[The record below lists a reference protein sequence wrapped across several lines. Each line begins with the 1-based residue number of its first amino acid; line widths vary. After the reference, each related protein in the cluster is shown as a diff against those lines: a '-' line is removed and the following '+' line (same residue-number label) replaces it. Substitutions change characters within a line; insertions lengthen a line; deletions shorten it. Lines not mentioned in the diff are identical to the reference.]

1 MPGHG
6 TRFRQIYPIFH
17 FSKNQEKSEKKSTG
31 SSLGKNTPSGSEV
44 YSALN
49 QNAQKNYFVFLL
61 GKIWQNC
68 LS

>member
-6 TRFRQIYPIFH
+6 TRFRQIYPIFQ

-31 SSLGKNTPSGSEV
+31 SGLGKNNTSGSEV
-44 YSALN
+44 YNPVN
-49 QNAQKNYFVFLL
+49 QKTQKNYFVFLL

-68 LS
+68 LA